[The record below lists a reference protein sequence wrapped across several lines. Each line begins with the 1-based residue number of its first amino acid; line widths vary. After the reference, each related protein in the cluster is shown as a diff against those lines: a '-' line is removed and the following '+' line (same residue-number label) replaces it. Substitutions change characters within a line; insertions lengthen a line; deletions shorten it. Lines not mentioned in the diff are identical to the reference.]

1 MSDIGE
7 KRLVLY
13 AQMANLVNLILPSLE
28 LNIKE
33 ITQNF
38 SKVFVIIYF
47 IVLYASDTAFYW
59 FYSSMEHKFP

>member
-7 KRLVLY
+7 EKLVLY

-28 LNIKE
+28 INIKE

-47 IVLYASDTAFYW
+47 VVSYTSEVVLSCFC
-59 FYSSMEHKFP
+59 SSTKH

>member
-28 LNIKE
+28 INIKE

-38 SKVFVIIYF
+38 SKVYVIIYF
-47 IVLYASDTAFYW
+47 IVLYASDTVFYW